1 MKSKRELTKT
11 EKEIFKWLD
20 FSLDLIYAA
29 TMIYDVRDMY
39 KTFSKAAT
47 KAATGAVLLTTKEI
61 GKLVKGVAIL
71 SKSAFNAGLQHIQLP
86 KKVKE
91 ILMSEIANVVNDNIE
106 NITDYLI
113 HHPKV
118 TESIQDII
126 DRWKEGLNE
135 NVTEVIKK
143 NKKEELTD
151 DDKDFIK
158 NITSIMIVRAFELA
172 SNPKMLEY
180 RLQIKSQDPEDG
192 DYIIY
197 KYLQNIQQFGAGYIY
212 DSSNEKLT
220 IDEAVFLNY
229 IFIENALFYYVSPF
243 QDLYATNNAKAE
255 IIDVEYTKC
264 PF

>member
-1 MKSKRELTKT
+1 
-11 EKEIFKWLD
+11 
-20 FSLDLIYAA
+20 
-29 TMIYDVRDMY
+29 
-39 KTFSKAAT
+39 
-47 KAATGAVLLTTKEI
+47 
-61 GKLVKGVAIL
+61 
-71 SKSAFNAGLQHIQLP
+71 
-86 KKVKE
+86 
-91 ILMSEIANVVNDNIE
+91 
-106 NITDYLI
+106 
-113 HHPKV
+113 
-118 TESIQDII
+118 
-126 DRWKEGLNE
+126 
-135 NVTEVIKK
+135 
-143 NKKEELTD
+143 
-151 DDKDFIK
+151 
-158 NITSIMIVRAFELA
+158 MIVRAFELA